1 MTNNLKL
8 HQKLIS
14 YLLISIPFLLI
25 TGPFL
30 SDLAVVFICTLY
42 LFNNFNNDIK
52 KYYKNIFFILFIT
65 FYVVCIISSLFSNY
79 PLISTFKSI
88 SYIRFLIF
96 TLAIVYILNKNPNI
110 IKGFFISI
118 FFCFVI
124 LIFDGFYQFIFKENI
139 FGFIMHENRTS
150 SFFRDELI
158 YGSYLSKFLPIFLS
172 LFLIQPLKSNK
183 INILFSIFFV
193 LSIIAIT
200 ISGER
205 SSLFLTILI
214 LFYLLIMLKL
224 DFKILISFLVVIFL
238 AVGTMLIF
246 NDTVKNRIIIFTK
259 NQIFTE
265 NKTFIFSEDHNG
277 HLVSALDIFKNHN
290 KLIGIGPKN
299 YRNYCFNNKKYET
312 KPFVCSSHPHN
323 TYVQMLLETGI
334 LGFVILSI
342 MFCLIVYI
350 SFKHLYLRL
359 FRKKLIL
366 NNFQICLI
374 SFYLMILWPLI
385 PTGSFFNNYLS
396 IIYYIPLG
404 FLIWSKI
411 NIKYFFNN

>member
-1 MTNNLKL
+1 MTDNLKL

-30 SDLAVVFICTLY
+30 SDLAVVFICILY
-42 LFNNFNNDIK
+42 LFNNFTNDIK
-52 KYYKNIFFILFIT
+52 KYYKNIFFILFII
-65 FYVVCIISSLFSNY
+65 FYIVCILSSLISDY
-79 PLISTFKSI
+79 PLVSTFKSI

-96 TLAIVYILNKNPNI
+96 TLAIIYILNKNPTV

-150 SFFRDELI
+150 SFFKDELI
-158 YGSYLSKFLPIFLS
+158 YGSYLSKFLPIILS
-172 LFLIQPLKSNK
+172 LFFLQKKNK
-183 INILFSIFFV
+183 ILNIFFSIV
-193 LSIIAIT
+193 VILSTFAIT

-205 SSLFLTILI
+205 SSLFLTIFVL
-214 LFYLLIMLKL
+214 LYLLITLKL
-224 DFKILISFLVVIFL
+224 NIKFLASFFLIIFL
-238 AVGTMLIF
+238 GVGSMVVF
-246 NDTVKNRIIIFTK
+246 NDTIKNRMLIFTK

-265 NKTFIFSEDHNG
+265 NKIFFFSEDHTG
-277 HLVSALDIFKNHN
+277 HLISAIDIYKNNN
-290 KLIGIGPKN
+290 KIIGIGPKN
-299 YRNYCFNNKKYET
+299 YRNYCFNNDKYKI
-312 KPFVCSSHPHN
+312 KPYICSSHPHN
-323 TYVQMLLETGI
+323 TYIQMILETGI
-334 LGFVILSI
+334 LGFMILVMAFSNI
-342 MFCLIVYI
+342 LYM
-350 SFKHLYLRL
+350 SFKYLFLKLY
-359 FRKKLIL
+359 KKKYIY

-374 SFYLMILWPLI
+374 AFYFMILWPLV

-396 IIYYIPLG
+396 IIYYIPIG

-411 NIKYFFNN
+411 KI

>member
-65 FYVVCIISSLFSNY
+65 FYVVCIMSSLFSNY

-183 INILFSIFFV
+183 INILFSI
-193 LSIIAIT
+193 
-200 ISGER
+200 
-205 SSLFLTILI
+205 
-214 LFYLLIMLKL
+214 
-224 DFKILISFLVVIFL
+224 
-238 AVGTMLIF
+238 
-246 NDTVKNRIIIFTK
+246 
-259 NQIFTE
+259 
-265 NKTFIFSEDHNG
+265 
-277 HLVSALDIFKNHN
+277 
-290 KLIGIGPKN
+290 
-299 YRNYCFNNKKYET
+299 
-312 KPFVCSSHPHN
+312 
-323 TYVQMLLETGI
+323 
-334 LGFVILSI
+334 
-342 MFCLIVYI
+342 
-350 SFKHLYLRL
+350 
-359 FRKKLIL
+359 
-366 NNFQICLI
+366 
-374 SFYLMILWPLI
+374 
-385 PTGSFFNNYLS
+385 
-396 IIYYIPLG
+396 
-404 FLIWSKI
+404 
-411 NIKYFFNN
+411 